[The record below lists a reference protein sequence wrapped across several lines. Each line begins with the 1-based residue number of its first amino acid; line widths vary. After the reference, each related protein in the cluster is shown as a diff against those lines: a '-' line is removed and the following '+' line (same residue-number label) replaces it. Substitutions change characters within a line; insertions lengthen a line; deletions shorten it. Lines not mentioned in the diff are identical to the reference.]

1 MLASYFGPIRAIWS
15 NFLVVKQMFAYGV
28 MGWIIGI
35 IMALLVTVVDVIGS
49 LVGLVLLFPVLLITG
64 LFKLIFGRM

>member
-15 NFLVVKQMFAYGV
+15 NFLVVRQMFAYGI
-28 MGWIIGI
+28 MGWIIGV

>member
-15 NFLVVKQMFAYGV
+15 NFLVVRQMFAYGV
-28 MGWIIGI
+28 MGWIIGAV
-35 IMALLVTVVDVIGS
+35 MALLVLVVDIVGS
-49 LVGLVLLFPVLLITG
+49 IVGLVLLLPVLLITG